1 MREQAQRK
9 RLASSS
15 FEDRVFAIESD
26 VLDGIMTS
34 RCPHCATPFADFSGC
49 AALQCSSCQKYFCG
63 LCGSPTPDDG
73 HAHVLDCQSR
83 CFFKMNGVFLRLDEW
98 QKGKALKNNIHMD
111 AHILTLPD
119 NLHDVKRKLRKTFHQ
134 EEGEDSDSDFPLS
147 PLYEASPTSMSD
159 DDEELSPARA
169 PLVDL
174 PLLVREDEEVLDT
187 DEE

>member
-1 MREQAQRK
+1 
-9 RLASSS
+9 
-15 FEDRVFAIESD
+15 
-26 VLDGIMTS
+26 
-34 RCPHCATPFADFSGC
+34 
-49 AALQCSSCQKYFCG
+49 
-63 LCGSPTPDDG
+63 
-73 HAHVLDCQSR
+73 
-83 CFFKMNGVFLRLDEW
+83 MNGVFLKLDEW
-98 QKGKALKNNIHMD
+98 LKGKALKNNIHLD

-119 NLHDVKRKLRKTFHQ
+119 NLHDVKRKLQKTCHQ
-134 EEGEDSDSDFPLS
+134 EEGEDSDFDFPLS